1 MEKCEIIL
9 SDIESCKDIIKKHM
23 DALRAFEAAD
33 VEMLEDLNNLK
44 RIFKKEVSL
53 MEKKIKAR
61 ELSQRLLR
69 ENE

>member
-33 VEMLEDLNNLK
+33 VEMLEDLDNLK

-61 ELSQRLLR
+61 ERSQRLLR